1 MATASFTCAHVTGWL
16 PDYVA
21 GRLGLT
27 ELALIEMHL
36 AQCATCRQALQGLAS
51 GADRTPPRIRHRRW
65 RPGRLIGPAASTVT
79 RAIAGVVASRPR
91 FPGSLRT
98 AVPAIRRGAPSLQSD
113 TSLLQLT
120 TSTVRADAPS
130 VPSVPFWLQR
140 PPWRLPLEPPPG
152 AMESLVRIGSTLVA
166 LALVGGVWW
175 LPAPGG
181 LLAPVPGLPAPG
193 GLLAPVP
200 GPPAPASVPA
210 PLTAPMV
217 TTAAPAVGP
226 EVATPAPLVSPPPR
240 APSPRPTQSPDRRP
254 APSPA
259 PDSAIPP
266 PEWLPAGR
274 PRPDAPTGARAPTPE
289 DPVQPAPSSP
299 DPAAAVDWLL
309 RGDGRGTRSPGR
321 AETP

>member
-36 AQCATCRQALQGLAS
+36 AQCATCRQALQGLAA

-65 RPGRLIGPAASTVT
+65 RPGRLTGPAASTVT

-200 GPPAPASVPA
+200 GPPAPASVPH
-210 PLTAPMV
+210 
-217 TTAAPAVGP
+217 
-226 EVATPAPLVSPPPR
+226 R
-240 APSPRPTQSPDRRP
+240 
-254 APSPA
+254 
-259 PDSAIPP
+259 
-266 PEWLPAGR
+266 
-274 PRPDAPTGARAPTPE
+274 
-289 DPVQPAPSSP
+289 
-299 DPAAAVDWLL
+299 
-309 RGDGRGTRSPGR
+309 
-321 AETP
+321 